1 MKSKILLAVLL
12 AVSLITP
19 TFAYQEIECSTDL
32 AFSENSC
39 NQCFKGTALSQWSVE
54 WSIFDEW
61 LNDSATDMILYKEIQ
76 EDPRLVNL
84 SPDLVQWTQVPSS
97 QGFWEYTSE
106 FDNIYSEAEDGYV
119 LEAGKKIT
127 WIKSKLGYGY
137 SVTQNSAAQGEN
149 IGMLVFPL
157 TSHALLADGT
167 ISEDSDVHNECV
179 LFKSAEGEPE
189 NPVPTP
195 RLPETGPAQ
204 FIMLAF
210 FAMLLS
216 FVLVKARKES

>member
-1 MKSKILLAVLL
+1 MKSKILLAALL
-12 AVSLITP
+12 AVTLIVP
-19 TFAYQEIECSTDL
+19 TFAFEEIQCSSDEV
-32 AFSENSC
+32 FSAHSC
-39 NQCFKGTALSQWSVE
+39 NQCFKWEAQSQWDTVGYLS
-54 WSIFDEW
+54 DEW
-61 LNDSATDMILYKEIQ
+61 VNTSPTDMIVYKEIQ

-84 SPDLVQWTQVPSS
+84 SPDQTQWFQLPSS
-97 QGFWEYTSE
+97 QWFWEYTSE

-119 LEAGKKIT
+119 LESGKKVT

-137 SVTQNSAAQGEN
+137 QLAENTAPAWEN

-157 TSHALLADGT
+157 TSHALLSDGT

-179 LFKSAEGEPE
+179 LFTSGSPEPE
-189 NPVPTP
+189 NPVVIK

-210 FAMLLS
+210 FAMILS

>member
-1 MKSKILLAVLL
+1 MKSKILLAALL
-12 AVSLITP
+12 AVALVTP
-19 TFAYQEIECSTDL
+19 TFAFEEIQCSSDPI
-32 AFSENSC
+32 FSANSC
-39 NQCFKGTALSQWSVE
+39 NQCFNGKAQSQWDTVGFLS
-54 WSIFDEW
+54 DEW
-61 LNDSATDMILYKEIQ
+61 VNTSATDMILYKEIQ
-76 EDPRLVNL
+76 EDPRLINL
-84 SPDLVQWTQVPSS
+84 SPDLTQWSQVPSS

-106 FDNIYSEAEDGYV
+106 FDNIYSEAEDGFV
-119 LEAGKKIT
+119 LEAGKKVT

-137 SVTQNSAAQGEN
+137 QVGKNTAAEWEN

-157 TSHALLADGT
+157 TSHALLSDGT

-179 LFKSAEGEPE
+179 LFTSGNPDPE
-189 NPVPTP
+189 APILIK

-210 FAMLLS
+210 LAMFLS

>member
-1 MKSKILLAVLL
+1 MKSKILLAALL
-12 AVSLITP
+12 AVTLIVP
-19 TFAYQEIECSTDL
+19 TFAFEEIQCSSD
-32 AFSENSC
+32 AVFSAHSC
-39 NQCFKGTALSQWSVE
+39 NQCFKWEAQSQWDTVGYLS
-54 WSIFDEW
+54 DEW
-61 LNDSATDMILYKEIQ
+61 VNTSPTDMIVYKEIQ

-84 SPDLVQWTQVPSS
+84 SPDQTQWFQLPSS
-97 QGFWEYTSE
+97 QWFWEYTSE

-119 LEAGKKIT
+119 LESGKKVT

-137 SVTQNSAAQGEN
+137 QLAENTAPAWEN

-157 TSHALLADGT
+157 TSHALLSDGT

-179 LFKSAEGEPE
+179 LFTSGSPEPE
-189 NPVPTP
+189 NPVVIK

-210 FAMLLS
+210 FAMILS